1 MYSQP
6 RTQGLFSALRFWGT
20 PEGWRTPCKH
30 IILKRVWSILST
42 RAYLLKIVIRA
53 DELDFPIKFSTSHVY
68 CPLFLDDKWCSVIE
82 FFLNS
87 VFRLVKDWHSREFPP
102 SQIPSSSS
110 SLYHVILGL
119 GLPLVLH
126 FSVMEIPSLATTTDG
141 KLRMVGLFG
150 SMEQKEKLDYSF
162 YLIYKLENKKTILVG
177 QSANSYV
184 LNVLQKRS

>member
-1 MYSQP
+1 
-6 RTQGLFSALRFWGT
+6 
-20 PEGWRTPCKH
+20 
-30 IILKRVWSILST
+30 
-42 RAYLLKIVIRA
+42 
-53 DELDFPIKFSTSHVY
+53 
-68 CPLFLDDKWCSVIE
+68 
-82 FFLNS
+82 
-87 VFRLVKDWHSREFPP
+87 
-102 SQIPSSSS
+102 
-110 SLYHVILGL
+110 VILGL